1 MKKYKIKTWFNADE
15 FPLDG
20 EKDFGPSLT
29 DPSGYQTL
37 DEIIER
43 CQRGI
48 PINVAQMTPEYEFD
62 GSVDPEEIL
71 ETVDPYVD
79 GPDFDISDA
88 PAVMSSLSKTKEMKE
103 DKETTKEST
112 QTNES
117 IDVEKKEVSQ

>member
-1 MKKYKIKTWFNADE
+1 MKKYKVKTWYNADD
-15 FPLDG
+15 FPSDN
-20 EKDFGPSLT
+20 EKGFGPSMT
-29 DPSGYQTL
+29 DSSGYQTL

-62 GSVDPEEIL
+62 GAMDSEKIL

-88 PAVMSSLSKTKEMKE
+88 PVVMSSLAKKQETKEEKE
-103 DKETTKEST
+103 MTQEST
-112 QTNES
+112 QTSES
-117 IDVEKKEVSQ
+117 SVDNNKEVSQ

>member
-15 FPLDG
+15 FPSDN

-29 DPSGYQTL
+29 DASGYQTL

-62 GSVDPEEIL
+62 SSVDSEEIL
-71 ETVDPYVD
+71 DNVDPYVD

-88 PAVMSSLSKTKEMKE
+88 PVVMSTLSKMKETKE

-117 IDVEKKEVSQ
+117 TEGDKKEVNK

>member
-1 MKKYKIKTWFNADE
+1 MNKYKIKTWFNADE
-15 FPLDG
+15 FPSDG

-43 CQRGI
+43 CQRGV

-62 GSVDPEEIL
+62 GSVDSEEIL

-88 PAVMSSLSKTKEMKE
+88 PVVMSSLSKTKEMNE
-103 DKETTKEST
+103 DKETMEEST
-112 QTNES
+112 QTNELT
-117 IDVEKKEVSQ
+117 EEKKKEVNQ

>member
-1 MKKYKIKTWFNADE
+1 MKYKIKTWYNADE
-15 FPLDG
+15 FPSDN

-29 DPSGYQTL
+29 DSSGYQTL

-62 GSVDPEEIL
+62 GSVDSEEVL
-71 ETVDPYVD
+71 DKVDPYVD

-88 PAVMSSLSKTKEMKE
+88 PVVMSSLSKKQETKE
-103 DKETTKEST
+103 DKETTQEST

-117 IDVEKKEVSQ
+117 IEENKREESK